1 MELKEIYKPIN
12 KELEEVESL
21 IFKIAENSPSLSEEL
36 RTIFSA
42 KGKKIRPAVLLIIAK
57 HYGVEGEVPI
67 SLAVAIELL
76 HTASLIHD
84 DLVDNATL
92 RRGKPSFHKFWGSD
106 LTVLLGDYLYI
117 EAVHL
122 VLKSADPYIIN
133 ALSKS
138 ASKMVEGE
146 IEEIKKR
153 GNINLKMKEYF
164 SILEKKTA
172 SLFSAS
178 AEIGGLLGNASE
190 AELKALKD
198 FGNSIGIS
206 FQLIDDLLD
215 IISTEDELGKPTLS
229 DLKEKKPTLPLLYL
243 LRKNESN
250 VRDKVG
256 WVFEDGDFI
265 RVKKEEIVELVLN
278 NGAKDFTLRKAKQ
291 FTKKAIES
299 LRILKP
305 SPFVD
310 SLKNLADYIVS
321 RRL

>member
-1 MELKEIYKPIN
+1 MELKEIYKPIAR
-12 KELEEVESL
+12 ELEEVEAL
-21 IFKIAENSPSLSEEL
+21 ISKISENSPSLKEEL
-36 RTIFSA
+36 KTIFSA
-42 KGKKIRPAVLLIIAK
+42 KGKRIRPAVLLLTAK
-57 HYGVEGEVPI
+57 HYDVKGETPV
-67 SLAVAIELL
+67 SLAVAVELL

-84 DLVDNATL
+84 DVVDNATL

-106 LTVLLGDYLYI
+106 LTVLLGDYLYVK
-117 EAVHL
+117 AVQL
-122 VLKSADPYIIN
+122 VLKSANPYIIK

-138 ASKMVEGE
+138 ASRMVEGE

-153 GNINLKMKEYF
+153 GNLDIQMRDYF

-190 AELKALKD
+190 KELNALKK

-215 IISTEDELGKPTLS
+215 IIATEDELGKPTLS

-243 LRKNESN
+243 LKKNEN
-250 VRDKVG
+250 NIREKIK

-265 RVKKEEIVELVLN
+265 RVKKEEIIDLVLN
-278 NGAKDFTLRKAKQ
+278 NGAKDFTIRKAKH
-291 FTKKAIES
+291 FKNIAIES
-299 LRILKP
+299 LKVLRP
-305 SPFVD
+305 SPFVE
-310 SLKNLADYIVS
+310 SLIRLADYIVS
-321 RRL
+321 RRW

>member
-1 MELKEIYKPIN
+1 MELKEIYKPIK
-12 KELEEVESL
+12 KELREVESL
-21 IFKIAENSPSLSEEL
+21 IMDIAENATSLREEL
-36 RTIFSA
+36 KTIFSA
-42 KGKKIRPAVLLIIAK
+42 KGKRIRPAVLLLISK
-57 HYGVEGEVPI
+57 HYGVKGEAPI
-67 SLAVAIELL
+67 PLAVAIELL

-84 DLVDNATL
+84 DLIDNANL

-106 LTVLLGDYLYI
+106 LTVLLGDYLYVK
-117 EAVHL
+117 AVNL
-122 VLKSADPYIIN
+122 VLKSANPYIIR

-146 IEEIKKR
+146 IEEIKRR
-153 GNINLKMKEYF
+153 GDLNLKMNVYF

-190 AELKALKD
+190 AELKALKN
-198 FGNSIGIS
+198 FGISIGIS

-229 DLKEKKPTLPLLYL
+229 DLKERKTTLPFLYL
-243 LRKNESN
+243 LRKNEAN
-250 VRDKVG
+250 IREKIK
-256 WVFEDGDFI
+256 WVFEDGDFL
-265 RVKKEEIVELVLN
+265 RVKKEEIIDIVLK
-278 NGAKDFTLRKAKQ
+278 NGAKDFTLSKAKH

-299 LRILKP
+299 LKILKP

-310 SLKNLADYIVS
+310 SLNCLANYIVS
-321 RRL
+321 RRR